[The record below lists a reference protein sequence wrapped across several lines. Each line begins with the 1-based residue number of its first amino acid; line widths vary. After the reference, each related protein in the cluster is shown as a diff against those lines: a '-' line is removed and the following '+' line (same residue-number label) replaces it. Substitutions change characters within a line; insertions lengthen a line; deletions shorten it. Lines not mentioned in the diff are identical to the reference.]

1 MNKRIKKKHRIYGK
15 IYLKQYRLHDQ
26 SLPFA
31 WFELCKKI
39 RNDIGHPIGKKRNAL
54 ERHFRRKYYWT
65 ESQHNKLWACAS
77 FNYDI
82 NNYDITNNPY
92 KLYNAMVND
101 ITSLQEKY
109 EDAVILDYLEE
120 KYGG

>member
-1 MNKRIKKKHRIYGK
+1 MNKRIKKKHTVYGK
-15 IYLKQYRLHDQ
+15 VYLKQYHRHDQ

-39 RNDIGHPIGKKRNAL
+39 RKDLGHPIGKKLKPL

-65 ESQHNKLWACAS
+65 DSQCKKLWTDLS
-77 FNYDI
+77 YDI
-82 NNYDITNNPY
+82 KSNDPSE
-92 KLYNAMVND
+92 LYNTMVND
-101 ITSLQEKY
+101 IASLKGNY

-120 KYGG
+120 YIGG

>member
-1 MNKRIKKKHRIYGK
+1 MNKRIKKKHRMYGEV
-15 IYLKQYRLHDQ
+15 YLKSYDRQY

-39 RNDIGHPIGKKRNAL
+39 RNDLGHPIGRKRKPL
-54 ERHFRRKYYWT
+54 ERYFRRKYYWT
-65 ESQHNKLWACAS
+65 ESQCEKFWMC

-82 NNYDITNNPY
+82 KMTNNPFE
-92 KLYNAMVND
+92 LYNTMVND
-101 ITSLQEKY
+101 MTSLKEKY

-120 KYGG
+120 RM